1 LKPPIALLL
10 IGGLLLAIAGTIDN
24 SPASRKQSS
33 LDAAGTAFRKYESAW
48 RDAQKGL
55 AERLERGEI
64 TSESDASKWFGSANA
79 AAMKAAF
86 QPLVET
92 EYEAFGGDK
101 WTAQSQA
108 KFIRGYVNE

>member
-1 LKPPIALLL
+1 MKPPVALLL
-10 IGGLLLAIAGTIDN
+10 IGGLLLAIAGMLDG
-24 SPASRKQSS
+24 SPSSQRRPS

-64 TSESDASKWFGSANA
+64 TSESDASNWFGSANA

-92 EYEAFGGDK
+92 EYESFGGDK